1 MARRPACIRQQTAA
15 DCGAACLATV
25 ALHFGNPISVGT
37 ARLFT
42 GADHSGISA
51 LGLVQG
57 ARSLGMEARAL
68 RASPEVVDEIPLPA
82 IAHIMREGFCH
93 YVVIHRITASR
104 IVLADPAQGI
114 CRMER
119 THFLNLWTGVLIV
132 FEPPAH
138 TGGGAKP
145 PGSCRRLA
153 RLMQPFGRFLIEI
166 LFATVF
172 LTLLGFSFALYLQIT
187 IDNLVKSRVFDVP
200 IWLSLALLGVV
211 ACRFAFA
218 IVRGLLM
225 AHIARKMDL
234 MLISDFYR
242 HLIRLPMIFFQ
253 GVRVG
258 DVISRLV
265 DAAKMREMAGGST
278 LATTLDSACLLAGF
292 AVLSFYS
299 WKLALFT
306 AALVMPLA
314 LILVLFNRPLRKYQR
329 QALDHAGRLQS
340 HFVEGFSGVSTIRAF
355 NAETEIAHRMEQAL
369 VPFLNSVFMTTV
381 TGLLAGSLGELIAG
395 AGLTAVLWLAGKL
408 VTAGQLTIGEMISF
422 YSILFLMLQPLLRLL
437 LVNYAIQD
445 SLVSANRLGELMDLP
460 IEEKDSNREPP
471 LENGPCE
478 VRFKQVSFRYGAR
491 ARVLHGINLII
502 PSRGVTALVGESG
515 SGKSTLIRLLLR
527 EFDPEEGVIE
537 FAGCNIKDID
547 PAGLRRQLGYVP
559 QDPFFISGTIREN
572 LCIGHA
578 DFTQQDLLDAA
589 RSASLDEFI
598 NSLPCRFDTPI
609 GEGGLILS
617 GGQRQRLA
625 IARMLIHKPRIA
637 LLDEPTSNVDA
648 LTEQALL
655 RTIADLAKEK
665 PMLIVA
671 HRLSTIRFADQIAVM
686 DKGKIVEFGAHAE
699 LMACRGLYCAL
710 WEAQLGFDWLS
721 RRQLHPENAILL
733 GDSC

>member
-15 DCGAACLATV
+15 DCGAACLATI

-68 RASPEVVDEIPLPA
+68 RASPAVVDEIPLPA

-93 YVVIHRITASR
+93 YVVIHRVTASR

-119 THFLNLWTGVLIV
+119 THFLSLWTGVLIV
-132 FEPPAH
+132 FEPPTH
-138 TGGGAKP
+138 ISNGAKP
-145 PGSCRRLA
+145 PGACRRLA
-153 RLMQPFGRFLIEI
+153 RLMQPFGRFLVEI

-292 AVLSFYS
+292 AVLSFYN

-395 AGLTAVLWLAGKL
+395 AGLTAVLWLAGNL

-460 IEEKDSNREPP
+460 IEEKDSNRVPP
-471 LENGPCE
+471 PENGPCE

-537 FAGCNIKDID
+537 FAGRNIKDID
-547 PAGLRRQLGYVP
+547 PDGLRRQLGYVP

-572 LCIGHA
+572 LCIGQA

-699 LMACRGLYCAL
+699 LMARRGLYYAL

-721 RRQLHPENAILL
+721 RRQLRPENAILL